1 MPNGGK
7 LKLTTEHNDG
17 FVDISLADTGHGIP
31 AEILDRVLQLY
42 FTTKESGTGLGLPMA
57 LRAVDLH
64 GGMLTVDSKV
74 NAGTVV
80 KIRLP
85 AESAA

>member
-1 MPNGGK
+1 
-7 LKLTTEHNDG
+7 
-17 FVDISLADTGHGIP
+17 
-31 AEILDRVLQLY
+31 
-42 FTTKESGTGLGLPMA
+42 MA